1 MLHSRPRRRC
11 GAALLL
17 AALLAPTSARH
28 LRLPAAA
35 AAASAPAAAPA
46 ALAASPL
53 APPPFPLFLQCDA
66 RWAND
71 EMGVQGN
78 GERSTICGEG
88 CAMSCLAMVLSG
100 IGVRV
105 FGTLPATP
113 QTLNAWLL
121 VNAGYTCIDG
131 DCNDLVL
138 DAVQRL
144 DPRVRLVGYLDVVP
158 PFADLAAGVQRG
170 ALAYIARIV
179 PDDPRFESHFILL
192 TGVSPSAPSTNFTV
206 LDPYYP
212 KTQYA
217 YTDFKDL
224 LVYNIS
230 AAE

>member
-1 MLHSRPRRRC
+1 ML
-11 GAALLL
+11 
-17 AALLAPTSARH
+17 T
-28 LRLPAAA
+28 
-35 AAASAPAAAPA
+35 
-46 ALAASPL
+46 
-53 APPPFPLFLQCDA
+53 
-66 RWAND
+66 
-71 EMGVQGN
+71 
-78 GERSTICGEG
+78 
-88 CAMSCLAMVLSG
+88 
-100 IGVRV
+100 VRYDTW
-105 FGTLPATP
+105 GLEP
-113 QTLNAWLL
+113 
-121 VNAGYTCIDG
+121 
-131 DCNDLVL
+131 NDLVL